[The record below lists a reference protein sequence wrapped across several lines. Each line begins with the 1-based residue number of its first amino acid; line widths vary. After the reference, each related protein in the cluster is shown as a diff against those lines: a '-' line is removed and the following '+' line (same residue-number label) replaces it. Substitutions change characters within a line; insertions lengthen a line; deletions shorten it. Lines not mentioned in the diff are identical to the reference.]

1 MDKRIVAFLS
11 ICIVLFSFLGIRA
24 MVHVFETKPELPAAS
39 TATEMK
45 RFVLIT
51 QERNTPFWKKV
62 ATGAEAEAKKRGIA
76 LKVMGSYST
85 DDTSFL
91 RDMELA
97 IHARVDG
104 ILVQGLDNKQF
115 QQLAQVKAAY
125 YGIPVITIGND
136 VPIDSSLRKTY
147 VGTDQQLAAKR
158 LAESAVSTLK
168 RHEQLVVM
176 TSQSPSY
183 SEKQR
188 LKGVRA
194 AVKGQSIELV
204 VWRTPVEEELV
215 DTTQRLLN
223 EYPQATAFMT
233 LNASDMTT
241 LVQEMAKRMEMLR
254 VKLYT
259 FDDGIDI
266 ETLRA
271 TGKLNRI
278 VVQQPTEMG
287 KKGVQLLE
295 KWQSG
300 EALNPNGYN
309 TSFTIEEGL

>member
-39 TATEMK
+39 TAIEMK

-233 LNASDMTT
+233 LNAC
-241 LVQEMAKRMEMLR
+241 
-254 VKLYT
+254 
-259 FDDGIDI
+259 
-266 ETLRA
+266 
-271 TGKLNRI
+271 
-278 VVQQPTEMG
+278 
-287 KKGVQLLE
+287 
-295 KWQSG
+295 
-300 EALNPNGYN
+300 
-309 TSFTIEEGL
+309 